1 MIHIGSPKPLAD
13 RANRQSSPKPRFATY
28 RAKAVPIEEML
39 VLIGLMR
46 LSGVAKAR
54 QKGVV
59 DHNCPAVFSYLN
71 VKRKVPLTIANLVSH
86 E

>member
-1 MIHIGSPKPLAD
+1 VRAAKALPSRGSLED
-13 RANRQSSPKPRFATY
+13 
-28 RAKAVPIEEML
+28 RAKAVPIQKML

-54 QKGVV
+54 QKGLV
-59 DHNCPAVFSYLN
+59 DHNDPADFSHLKD
-71 VKRKVPLTIANLVSH
+71 KRKVPLTIANLVSH